1 MNAFDPEVKTEYRL
15 YEKNRHELLTDKL
28 TFIFLELK
36 KFNKTVEEINGNVLD
51 RIYCCMKHMPTLN
64 NRPDGLDHDV
74 FRKIF
79 EVSELLDM
87 DEDTCS
93 R

>member
-1 MNAFDPEVKTEYRL
+1 M
-15 YEKNRHELLTDKL
+15 TDKL

-36 KFNKTVEEINGNVLD
+36 KFNKTVEGINGNVLD
-51 RIYCCMKHMPTLN
+51 GIYCCMKHMPTLN

-93 R
+93 RWEEQKGAATRQ